1 MNANKDKGISLLHN
15 ISLNDK
21 DKLKWTG
28 KFQALQMFVEERL
41 NISDGI
47 GILRNPAR
55 PRTRTRTR
63 TRRKSGLGKNPD
75 PDSKKMRIRV

>member
-1 MNANKDKGISLLHN
+1 MSPKAEGGNSFFAPLKSISKMNANKDKGISLLHN

-28 KFQALQMFVEERL
+28 TFQALQMFVEEGL

-47 GILRNPAR
+47 WSSPAGLRFKA
-55 PRTRTRTR
+55 
-63 TRRKSGLGKNPD
+63 
-75 PDSKKMRIRV
+75 I